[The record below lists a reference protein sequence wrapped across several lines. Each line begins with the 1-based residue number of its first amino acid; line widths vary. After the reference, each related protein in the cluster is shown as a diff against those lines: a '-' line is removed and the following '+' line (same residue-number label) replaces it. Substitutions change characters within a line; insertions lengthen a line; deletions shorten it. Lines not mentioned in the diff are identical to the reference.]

1 MLIDELTTEQQ
12 AILLASI
19 LADGEIT
26 KCYPGSRRKNNSYR
40 EHFGENQR
48 FYREWKQ
55 QALPELLYIRTKNL
69 VSKSLPLFT
78 ELFPHYYPLD
88 KKTIPFD
95 LLTRCT
101 HPLFLL
107 VLYLDDGSL
116 MISKRLNQK
125 NQLYVTPSIALYLQ
139 SFPKDVLVTFSEWLN
154 ETFDVKFRLSGIPS
168 GHGHF
173 LKTTKVED
181 TLSFLKK
188 MKCYIAELPDFAYK
202 LDWETRLEAIQSDFP
217 HSTLI
222 TSLPARP
229 YTEQECN
236 FLTRLKQQGLTDQ
249 EIATTL
255 GRSYWSVVYK
265 LRQLK
270 KAMDRSP

>member
-55 QALPELLYIRTKNL
+55 QTLPDLLYIRTNNL
-69 VSKSLPLFT
+69 VSRSLPLFT
-78 ELFPHYYPLD
+78 ELFPYYYPRD

-101 HPLFLL
+101 HSLFLL
-107 VLYLDDGSL
+107 ILYLDDGSL

-139 SFPKDVLVTFSEWLN
+139 SFPKVVLFTFGEWLN
-154 ETFDVKFRLSGIPS
+154 ETFDVKFRLSKIPS
-168 GHGHF
+168 GHGYF

-181 TLSFLKK
+181 TLSFLEK
-188 MKCYIAELPDFAYK
+188 MKCYAEELPNFAYK
-202 LDWETRLEAIQSDFP
+202 LDWETRLEAIQSDYP
-217 HSTLI
+217 DSTLI

-229 YTEQECN
+229 YAEQECSH
-236 FLTRLKQQGLTDQ
+236 LTRLKRQGLTDQ
-249 EIATTL
+249 EIATIL

-265 LRQLK
+265 ISQLK